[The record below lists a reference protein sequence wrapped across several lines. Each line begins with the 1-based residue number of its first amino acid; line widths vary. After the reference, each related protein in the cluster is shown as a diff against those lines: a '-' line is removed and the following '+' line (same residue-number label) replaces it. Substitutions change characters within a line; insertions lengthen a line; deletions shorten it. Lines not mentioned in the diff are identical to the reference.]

1 MPVQQDHSTRR
12 FEFEGGNLGYPSEFR
27 DGSAA
32 MGLFV
37 VPASA
42 ANSLIANSGFEVA
55 RIAPGKA
62 IFSLSC
68 VHYDDS
74 DCGVY
79 EEIALSFFVKKLGQ
93 GKRLPYLSTLLDIQ
107 RGNIASYTW
116 RLPVTTQLALDA
128 GKYMWG
134 LPKTIEEIDYENT
147 DGRATFTWREG
158 DKKVLSYSVAAQG
171 TRTPATMSPPVYSI
185 FEGSPH
191 VSYLTQTY
199 RNTGIKFR
207 GGDLQLGNH
216 PISDELRSLGLPKRP
231 LISTWNGHLSFQM
244 SAPELLDS
252 QGNS

>member
-1 MPVQQDHSTRR
+1 MTVQQDHSTRR
-12 FEFEGGNLGYPSEFR
+12 FEFEGGNLGYPSYFR

-42 ANSLIANSGFEVA
+42 ANALIADSGFEVA
-55 RIAPGKA
+55 RIAPGRT

-79 EEIALSFFVKKLGQ
+79 EEIALSFFVKKMGQ
-93 GKRLPYLSTLLDIQ
+93 GKRLPYISTLLDIQ

-134 LPKTIEEIDYENT
+134 LPKTIEEIDYENA
-147 DGRATFTWREG
+147 DGQATFTWRDG
-158 DKKVLSYSVAAQG
+158 DKEVLSYSVAAQG
-171 TRTPATMSPPVYSI
+171 TRQPATMSPPVYSI

-199 RNTGIKFR
+199 RDTGIQFR
-207 GGDLQLGNH
+207 GGELQLGNH
-216 PISDELRSLGLPKRP
+216 PIADELRSLGLPKRP
-231 LISTWNGHLSFQM
+231 LISTWNGHLYFQM
-244 SAPELLDS
+244 SAPQQL
-252 QGNS
+252 